1 MRKKEASILAGIG
14 LALACSTSAYA
25 QDKQLTIFWA
35 EWDPANYLQE
45 LVNEYEKETG
55 VKVVVETTPWADFQT
70 KAFTEFNAK
79 GSAYDLVV
87 GDSQW
92 LGSASEGGHYV
103 ELTDFIKENKIL
115 ETMAPATVK
124 YYSEYPGNSGRYWSI
139 PTEGDAVGWSYRKD
153 WFEDPKEKEA
163 FKAKYGYEL
172 AVPKTWKELTE
183 IAEFFNRPNEN
194 RYGIAIYTQNQ
205 YDGLAMGVENAL
217 FSYGAEL
224 GDYSTY
230 KVDGILNSDKAVAAL
245 ENYRKLFSYTPPGWT
260 NAFFVENNQAI
271 TENLAAMSMNYFAFF
286 PSLLNEAS
294 NPNAKSTGFF
304 ANPAGPGGDQ
314 FAALG
319 GQGISIVSYS
329 NNKDEAMKFLKWFIQ
344 DDTQKKWA
352 ELGGYTCNKAVLES
366 EAFQNATPYN
376 KAFYETMFKVKDFWA
391 VPEYAEL
398 LQQLNQRLYPYVVNG
413 QGTAKETL
421 DSLAGDWNETFKKY
435 GRVN

>member
-1 MRKKEASILAGIG
+1 MRKTKAGILAGIG
-14 LALACSTSAYA
+14 LVLACTTSAYA

-45 LVNEYEKETG
+45 LANEYEKETG
-55 VKVVVETTPWADFQT
+55 VKVVVETTPWSDFQT

-79 GSAYDLVV
+79 GSAYDMVV

-92 LGSASEGGHYV
+92 LGAASEGGHYV
-103 ELTDFIKENKIL
+103 ELTDFIKENKVL

-172 AVPKTWKELTE
+172 AVPKTWKEMTD
-183 IAEFFNRPNEN
+183 IAEFFNRPSEN

-245 ENYRKLFSYTPPGWT
+245 ENYRKLFEFTPPGWT

-294 NPNAKSTGFF
+294 NPNAKNTGFF

-314 FAALG
+314 YAALG

-329 NNKDEAMKFLKWFIQ
+329 NNKEEAMKFLQWFIK

-398 LQQLNQRLYPYVVNG
+398 LQQLNQRIYPYVVNG
-413 QGTAKETL
+413 EGTAKEVL
-421 DSLAGDWNETFKKY
+421 DSLASDWNATFKKY
-435 GRVN
+435 GRMN

>member
-1 MRKKEASILAGIG
+1 MRNTMTGLLAGIG
-14 LALACSTSAYA
+14 ITLACGTSAFA
-25 QDKQLTIFWA
+25 QELTIFWA

-45 LVNEYEKETG
+45 LVNEYEAETG
-55 VKVVVETTPWADFQT
+55 VKVTVETTPWADFQT

-79 GSAYDLVV
+79 GSAYDMVV

-92 LGSASEGGHYV
+92 LGAASEGGHYV
-103 ELTDFIKENKIL
+103 DLTDFVKENKVL

-124 YYSEYPGNSGRYWSI
+124 FYSEYPGNSGKYWSI

-153 WFEDPKEKEA
+153 WFEDPKEMEA
-163 FKAKYGYEL
+163 FKAKYGYDL
-172 AVPKTWKELTE
+172 AVPKTWKELTD
-183 IAEFFNRPNEN
+183 IAEFFNRPDQN

-205 YDGLAMGVENAL
+205 YDGLAMGFENAL
-217 FSYGAEL
+217 FSYGGEL

-230 KVDGILNSDKAVAAL
+230 KVDGIINSDKAIAAA
-245 ENYRKLFSYTPPGWT
+245 ENYRKLFEFTPPGWT

-294 NPNAKSTGFF
+294 NPNAKNTGFF
-304 ANPAGPGGDQ
+304 ANPAGPDGDQ

-329 NNKDEAMKFLKWFIQ
+329 ENKEEALKFLAWFIR
-344 DDTQKKWA
+344 DDVQKKWA
-352 ELGGYTCNKAVLES
+352 ELGGYTCNKSVLES
-366 EAFQNATPYN
+366 AEFQNATPYN
-376 KAFYETMFKVKDFWA
+376 KALYETMFKVKDFWA

-398 LQQLNQRLYPYVVNG
+398 LQQLNQRVYPYIVNG

-421 DSLAGDWNETFKKY
+421 DALAADWTATFKKY
-435 GRVN
+435 GRLQ

>member
-1 MRKKEASILAGIG
+1 MRNKATSMLAGIG
-14 LALACSTSAYA
+14 LALAGSTFAQA

-70 KAFTEFNAK
+70 KAFTEFNAH
-79 GSAYDLVV
+79 GSAYDLIV

-92 LGSASEGGHYV
+92 LGAASEGGHYV
-103 ELTDFIKENKIL
+103 DLTDFVKENNIL
-115 ETMAPATVK
+115 DKMAPATVK
-124 YYSEYPGNSGRYWSI
+124 YYSEYPGNSGKYWSI

-153 WFEDPKEKEA
+153 WFEDPKEMEA
-163 FKAKYGYEL
+163 FKAKYGYDL
-172 AVPKTWKELTE
+172 APPKTFKELTD
-183 IAEFFNRPNEN
+183 IAEFFHRPDQN

-217 FSYGAEL
+217 FSYGADL
-224 GDYSTY
+224 GNYETY
-230 KVDGILNSDKAVAAL
+230 QVDGILNSDKAIAAL
-245 ENYRKLFSYTPPGWT
+245 ENYRTLYGYTPPGWT
-260 NAFFVENNQAI
+260 NAFFVEDNQAI

-304 ANPAGPGGDQ
+304 ANPAGPDGDQ
-314 FAALG
+314 YAALG

-329 NNKDEAMKFLKWFIQ
+329 EKHDEAFKFLKWFIQ

-352 ELGGYTCNKAVLES
+352 DLGGYTCNKAVLES
-366 EAFQNATPYN
+366 AEFQNATPYN

-398 LQQLNQRLYPYVVNG
+398 LQQLNQRIYPYVVNG
-413 QGTAKETL
+413 EGTAKEAL
-421 DSLAGDWNETFKKY
+421 DQLTADWDATFKRY
-435 GRVN
+435 GRTK

>member
-1 MRKKEASILAGIG
+1 MRRSLTGIVAGIAFS
-14 LALACSTSAYA
+14 LATSTASFA
-25 QDKQLTIFWA
+25 QELTIFWA

-45 LVNEYEKETG
+45 LANQYEAETG
-55 VKVVVETTPWADFQT
+55 VKVTVETTPWSDFQT
-70 KAFTEFNAK
+70 KAFAEFNAK
-79 GSAYDLVV
+79 GDAYDMVV
-87 GDSQW
+87 GNSQW
-92 LGSASEGGHYV
+92 LGAASEGGHYV
-103 ELTDFIKENKIL
+103 DLTDFVKENNVL
-115 ETMAPATVK
+115 EKMAPATVK
-124 YYSEYPGNSGRYWSI
+124 FYSEYPGNSGKYWSI

-172 AVPKTWKELTE
+172 GVPKTWKEMTE
-183 IAEFFNRPNEN
+183 IAEFFHRPDQN

-205 YDGLAMGVENAL
+205 YDGLAMGFENAL
-217 FSYGAEL
+217 FSYGGEL

-230 KVDGILNSDKAVAAL
+230 KVDGYINSDKAIAAA
-245 ENYRKLFSYTPPGWT
+245 ENYRKLFGFTPPGWT
-260 NAFFVENNQAI
+260 NAFFVEDNQAI

-286 PSLLNEAS
+286 PSLLNES
-294 NPNAKSTGFF
+294 TNPNAKSTGFF

-329 NNKDEAMKFLKWFIQ
+329 KNQEEAMKFLKWFIQ
-344 DDTQKKWA
+344 DDVQKKWA

-366 EAFQNATPYN
+366 AEFQNATPYN

-398 LQQLNQRLYPYVVNG
+398 LQQLNQRVYPYIVNG
-413 QGTAKETL
+413 QGTAKEAL
-421 DSLAGDWNETFKKY
+421 DALAADWNATFKKY
-435 GRVN
+435 GRSQ